1 MDVNNGLL
9 GSIVKER
16 RELLN
21 ISQTDLAKRM
31 GVHQSYVSDLESG
44 KKANP
49 TKETLW
55 KLADALEICQE
66 EFLIALASSEEER
79 KAIIAEYD
87 KTDDIS
93 KEDFEL
99 IRKLKQMG
107 AGDRQLFEA
116 LVDALL
122 RGKEDAN

>member
-31 GVHQSYVSDLESG
+31 GVHQSYISALESG
-44 KKANP
+44 KKTNP

-66 EFLIALASSEEER
+66 EFLIALASNEEER
-79 KAIIAEYD
+79 KAIIEEYD

-99 IRKLKQMG
+99 IMKLKRMDSE
-107 AGDRQLFEA
+107 DRKLFEA
-116 LVDALL
+116 LVEALV
-122 RGKEDAN
+122 RGK